1 VGNYVREEILRS
13 YLLLVF
19 DEQQEMYAQ
28 LRIRLHKYLN
38 VVISHSFCFK
48 SAFVDDTVVLFAPV
62 IQWILLVAKPD

>member
-38 VVISHSFCFK
+38 VVIS
-48 SAFVDDTVVLFAPV
+48 LFF
-62 IQWILLVAKPD
+62 LLQECIS